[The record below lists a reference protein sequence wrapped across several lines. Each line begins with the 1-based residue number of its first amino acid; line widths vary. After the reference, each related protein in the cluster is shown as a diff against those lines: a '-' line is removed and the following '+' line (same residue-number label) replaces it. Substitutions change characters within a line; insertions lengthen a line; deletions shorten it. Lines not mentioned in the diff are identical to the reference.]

1 MAVLVP
7 ALALPLACSDE
18 VVEVTPEAVEFG
30 EVEPR
35 ALRMSREGLA
45 RIRQHEAFRSQ
56 IYDDGA
62 GNRTIGYGHLVLP
75 GETFEHGLTEAEAEE
90 LFEADVRRVVD
101 PSLDLI
107 EVDLTQNQIDAV
119 GSFIYNVGPRAFSR
133 DVLGAL
139 NAGDLD
145 RATDEMAKYTRG
157 RNQRTGELTSLRG
170 LVNRRRAEIKLF
182 REPDWTG

>member
-7 ALALPLACSDE
+7 ALAFSLACGKE
-18 VVEVTPEAVEFG
+18 AVKTAPEAVELG
-30 EVEPR
+30 ELEPT
-35 ALRMSREGLA
+35 AARMSREGLA

-139 NAGDLD
+139 NAGDFD

>member
-7 ALALPLACSDE
+7 ALAFSLACGE
-18 VVEVTPEAVEFG
+18 EGVKTAPGAVELD
-30 EVEPR
+30 ELEPM
-35 ALRMSREGLA
+35 AARMSREGLA

-75 GETFEHGLTEAEAEE
+75 GETFEHGLTEAEADE

-119 GSFIYNVGPRAFSR
+119 GSFIYHVGPRAFSR

-139 NAGDLD
+139 NAGDFD